1 MDDPFPAYSLAVL
14 HGLLAFDGLPEL
26 DVVDEVIFVD
36 GLQVGTPGHGTFD
49 VLVPTNHFHDRIPF
63 VRMTAVGVLDL
74 ELSKKS
80 YQNDKNACRDTIK
93 SRNKKHS

>member
-74 ELSKKS
+74 ELSKKV
-80 YQNDKNACRDTIK
+80 IK
-93 SRNKKHS
+93 MTKMLVETPLNRETKKHS